1 MRGRWAYLGS
11 AILGGALRGRQLSPS
26 LGAAFTRVP
35 IVGAALAHVVG
46 GAPNGWVDGVWRASR
61 VRMLGMLGMWRML
74 GERLH
79 AGLSSAG
86 SEQMFS

>member
-1 MRGRWAYLGS
+1 M
-11 AILGGALRGRQLSPS
+11 
-26 LGAAFTRVP
+26 
-35 IVGAALAHVVG
+35 AHVVG

-61 VRMLGMLGMWRML
+61 VRVLGMLGMWRML